1 MLLKD
6 LYSQEFYKEFTAIA
20 KDSLPNFVEND
31 FLKLIFTKE
40 FEAMELKQRIRHSAN
55 VLANFLPSDFRDA
68 VPVLT
73 SLSRAVKKSTGKNQS
88 FEYIFLA
95 DYIEEYGVQHFDES
109 MQAIEIVTQCSSC
122 EFAIRPFLLHYF
134 DKAIEQMKLF
144 ALHSDANVR
153 RFSSEGSR
161 PRLPWGKGVPMLKQN
176 PETILPILEILRNDT
191 SDYVRRSV
199 ANNLN
204 DISKDHQTFF
214 IETVKLWHNE
224 ENTIDILHH
233 ASRTLLK
240 QGNKEIGQLF
250 GLKEDVLNV
259 LDWKIYTQSVSIG
272 ETVRFEVEIENTS
285 NETVN
290 ARIEYVLYFLMKNG
304 EYSKKVFMISKQK
317 IEGGSKK
324 VYIKNHS
331 FKPITTRT
339 YYKGEHKLS
348 LQVNG
353 IETESKTFTLL

>member
-6 LYSQEFYKEFTAIA
+6 LYSPEFYKEFTTIA
-20 KDSLPNFVEND
+20 KNSLSNFVEED

-40 FEAMELKQRIRHSAN
+40 FDSMELKQRIRHTAK
-55 VLANFLPSDFRDA
+55 VLSYFLPSDFRDA

-73 SLSRAVKKSTGKNQS
+73 SLSQAVKQSTGKNQS

-95 DYIEEYGVQHFDES
+95 DYIEEYGFHHLDES

-134 DKAIEQMKLF
+134 DKTIEQMKLF
-144 ALHSDANVR
+144 ALHKDANVR
-153 RFSSEGSR
+153 RLSSEGSR
-161 PRLPWGKGVPMLKQN
+161 PRLPWGKGVPILKQR
-176 PETILPILEILRNDT
+176 PETILPILEILRNDS

-233 ASRTLLK
+233 ASRSLLK
-240 QGNKEIGQLF
+240 QGNKEIGRLF
-250 GLKEDVLNV
+250 GLKEDVLTVTN
-259 LDWKIYTQSVSIG
+259 LKIVTPSISIG
-272 ETVRFEVEIENTS
+272 EVFTFEVEIENTS
-285 NETVN
+285 NEIVN

-324 VYIKNHS
+324 VFIKNHS

-339 YYKGEHKLS
+339 YYKGEHKLG

-353 IETESKTFTLL
+353 RETESKTFTLL